1 MTQSNARTLMTAAG
15 VAAFSITLAA
25 CQSRDPVARMNT
37 AVSNSEVAASASG
50 SVLVNEAA
58 AALAASNAQ
67 AAVSFAELAVRAE
80 PNNAEARI
88 VLGRAYLAAGRF
100 VAASD
105 AFGDVD
111 AMAAATPSTRLRG
124 ALASLA
130 AGKTAAAVDMLYAL
144 SDVGEFKVDVGL
156 ALALAG
162 EAETAVR
169 MLTDAIREGDASP
182 RARQNLALAQALAG
196 HWAAARMTASMD
208 LSPDKIDARIAEWTA
223 LAGTRDS
230 GWRMATVLGIA
241 PAAEDR
247 GRPVE
252 LAWSAPVA
260 ADVPEAAL
268 AMAAPEPSVADSPVT
283 SAPAVD
289 AQPATEVAVAPVE
302 PAPAPVAI
310 AKADV
315 PEPAATDA
323 AASPTALASVDS
335 AAKPLV
341 FDGLKPATT
350 SPPAASA
357 KAKTAKKPAIVA
369 AKAQGP
375 LAKPMLS
382 AVKRDVRP
390 LPKASA
396 GAWVV
401 QVGSYARPEFVAA
414 GWQGLVEKANELTAY
429 KPLKSTV
436 EVDGN
441 KYYRLSVGTFA
452 TPEDAKAL
460 CDSLKTSG
468 HRCFARKGDGARAV
482 ANAAVK
488 KA

>member
-1 MTQSNARTLMTAAG
+1 
-15 VAAFSITLAA
+15 
-25 CQSRDPVARMNT
+25 
-37 AVSNSEVAASASG
+37 
-50 SVLVNEAA
+50 
-58 AALAASNAQ
+58 
-67 AAVSFAELAVRAE
+67 
-80 PNNAEARI
+80 
-88 VLGRAYLAAGRF
+88 
-100 VAASD
+100 
-105 AFGDVD
+105 
-111 AMAAATPSTRLRG
+111 
-124 ALASLA
+124 
-130 AGKTAAAVDMLYAL
+130 
-144 SDVGEFKVDVGL
+144 
-156 ALALAG
+156 
-162 EAETAVR
+162 
-169 MLTDAIREGDASP
+169 
-182 RARQNLALAQALAG
+182 
-196 HWAAARMTASMD
+196 
-208 LSPDKIDARIAEWTA
+208 
-223 LAGTRDS
+223 
-230 GWRMATVLGIA
+230 
-241 PAAEDR
+241 
-247 GRPVE
+247 
-252 LAWSAPVA
+252 
-260 ADVPEAAL
+260 
-268 AMAAPEPSVADSPVT
+268 MAAPEPSVADSPVT

-323 AASPTALASVDS
+323 AASPAALASVDS

-350 SPPAASA
+350 SPPAAGTKA
-357 KAKTAKKPAIVA
+357 KAAKKPAIVA
-369 AKAQGP
+369 AKAQSP

-382 AVKRDVRP
+382 AVKRDIRP

-429 KPLKSTV
+429 KPLRSTV
-436 EVDGN
+436 EFDGN